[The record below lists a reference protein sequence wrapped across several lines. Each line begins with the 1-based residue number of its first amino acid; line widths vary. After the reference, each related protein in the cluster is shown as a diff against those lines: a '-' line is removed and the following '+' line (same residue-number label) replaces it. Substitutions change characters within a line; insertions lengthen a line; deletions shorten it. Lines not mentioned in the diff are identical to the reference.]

1 MSQPVGHR
9 RPGSFDKRV
18 REIVANADRMDSR
31 PPASDIDRQACPSGR
46 CAHRADMHLK
56 DGTCVDCRV
65 AHNRGPC
72 AKPPGT

>member
-18 REIVANADRMDSR
+18 RELMANADRMASR
-31 PPASDIDRQACPSGR
+31 PGVELQACPSGR
-46 CAHRADMHLK
+46 CQHRADMHLK

-65 AHNRGPC
+65 AQSRGPC
-72 AKPPGT
+72 ATPPAAGSP